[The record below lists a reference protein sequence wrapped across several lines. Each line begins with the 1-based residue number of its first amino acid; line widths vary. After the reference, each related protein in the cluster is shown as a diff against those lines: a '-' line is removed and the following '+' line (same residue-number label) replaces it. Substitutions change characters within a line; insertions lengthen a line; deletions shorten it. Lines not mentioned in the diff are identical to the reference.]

1 MAPGVYSRMEK
12 GGIESTRAFA
22 AAVERHAKEIE
33 GIRTLS
39 IPRLDEVAAEHGLS
53 RLQVE
58 IAVLKLGILPLRY
71 LKNYGTV
78 GLEGQV
84 ILLSS
89 TVAVLG
95 LGGLGGYVVEGLSR
109 MGVGR
114 LVLADGDVFCEH
126 NLNRQVLSGE
136 GDLGQSKVQVCAER
150 VRRINRAVEVSI
162 HPHYA
167 THENLSQWLAGVD
180 VVVDALDRLPTRLT
194 VQEVAAQVGVPMVH
208 GAIAGWVGQVMT
220 IYPGDPGLRVLYGD
234 GPVPE
239 QGAEVE
245 QGCPPASPMMVAAWQ
260 VHETVKILL
269 GKGDLIRG
277 RMLFLDAAVG
287 EVRALELG

>member
-1 MAPGVYSRMEK
+1 MAPGVHSRMEK

-22 AAVERHAKEIE
+22 EAVERHVKEIE
-33 GIRTLS
+33 GIRTLP

-136 GDLGQSKVQVCAER
+136 GNLGQSKVQVCAER

-162 HPHYA
+162 HPYYA
-167 THENLSQWLAGVD
+167 TRENLSQWLVGVD
-180 VVVDALDRLPTRLT
+180 VVVDALDRLPTRLM
-194 VQEVAAQVGVPMVH
+194 VQEVAAKVGVPMVH
-208 GAIAGWVGQVMT
+208 GAIAGWVGQIMT
-220 IYPGDPGLRVLYGD
+220 VFPGDPGLRVLYGD

-269 GKGDLIRG
+269 DRGDLIRG

>member
-1 MAPGVYSRMEK
+1 VAPGVHSRMEK

-22 AAVERHAKEIE
+22 EAVERHVKEIE
-33 GIRTLS
+33 GIRTLP

-136 GDLGQSKVQVCAER
+136 GNLGQSKVQVCAER

-162 HPHYA
+162 HPYYA
-167 THENLSQWLAGVD
+167 TRENLSQWLAGVD
-180 VVVDALDRLPTRLT
+180 VVVDALDRLPTRLM
-194 VQEVAAQVGVPMVH
+194 VQEVAAKVGVPMVH
-208 GAIAGWVGQVMT
+208 GAIAGWVGQIMT
-220 IYPGDPGLRVLYGD
+220 VFPGDPGLRVLYGD

-269 GKGDLIRG
+269 DRGDLIRG